1 MDRSNEPRAVAIGL
15 REEEWALEGLFASGN
30 DPAGRGAVIAPPHP
44 LYGGSML
51 APVVTELA
59 WACGHAGLSTL
70 CFDWRGV
77 GGSGGTPSG
86 ETAHADSDYAGS
98 LSLLSET
105 VSGTLCACGYSWG
118 AATAVRH
125 ALAHERVNC
134 AVLVAPPPS
143 MLDET
148 QLAAFEGPMLVV
160 VGECDDLAPRAGLEA
175 CLAEREATELVTVPD
190 ADHFF
195 LTGVQEIGRAFGDWF
210 ERIG

>member
-15 REEEWALEGLFASGN
+15 REEDWALEGAFTAGS

-44 LYGGSML
+44 LYGGSMH

-59 WACGHAGLSTL
+59 WACTRVGLSTL

-86 ETAHADSDYAGS
+86 ETLHADSDYEGA
-98 LSLLSET
+98 LSLLAET
-105 VSGTLCACGYSWG
+105 VSGGLFACGYSWG
-118 AATAVRH
+118 AATAVRI
-125 ALAHERVNC
+125 ALEHPRVDG

-143 MLDET
+143 MMDESK
-148 QLAAFEGPMLVV
+148 LAAFTGPMLVV
-160 VGECDDLAPRAGLEA
+160 VGERDDLAPHAGLEA
-175 CLAEREATELVTVPD
+175 CLVGRAATELVLVPD

-195 LTGVQEIGRAFGDWF
+195 ATGAQEIGRAFEKWF
-210 ERIG
+210 EARR